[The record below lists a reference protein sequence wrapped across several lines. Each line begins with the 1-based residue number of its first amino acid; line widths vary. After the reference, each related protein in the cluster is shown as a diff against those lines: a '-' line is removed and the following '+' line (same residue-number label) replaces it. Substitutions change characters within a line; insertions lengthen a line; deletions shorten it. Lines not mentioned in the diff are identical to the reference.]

1 MANRKEKKIA
11 QKKSLAD
18 EYQKYLSSHG
28 YKKDTLTFYQWKKR
42 KKGETVRTKDIKKG
56 VKRSGFDWEKDKPS
70 ARLKR
75 GK

>member
-28 YKKDTLTFYQWKKR
+28 YKKDTWTYAQYKKAHPKQR
-42 KKGETVRTKDIKKG
+42 QLARSGVNYKK
-56 VKRSGFDWEKDKPS
+56 VKRMG
-70 ARLKR
+70 
-75 GK
+75 